1 MIANELQYAK
11 IPPAVVESSIAE
23 LVDFLHNSCI
33 IRCMGNQTDYFERI
47 GYKAKYQIG
56 DRVFGHWNKIPF
68 VGTVGNDRVIDKTG
82 PQVTIHLDLP
92 IRFEQQVRNVIVVKH
107 KDITPLVEM

>member
-11 IPPAVVESSIAE
+11 IPPAVVESSITE

-33 IRCMGNQTDYFERI
+33 IGCMGNQTDYFERI

-56 DRVFGHWNKIPF
+56 DRVFGHWNSIPF

-92 IRFEQQVRNVIVVKH
+92 IKHEQQVRNVIVVRH
-107 KDITPLVEM
+107 RDISKLTEM

>member
-1 MIANELQYAK
+1 MIANEPQYAK
-11 IPPAVVESSIAE
+11 IPLAVVESSVAKLI
-23 LVDFLHNSCI
+23 DFLHDSCI
-33 IRCMGNQTDYFERI
+33 ICCMGNQTDYFERI
-47 GYKAKYQIG
+47 GYRAKYQIG

-92 IRFEQQVRNVIVVKH
+92 IRFEQQVRTVIVVRH
-107 KDITPLVEM
+107 QDISKLTQM